1 MKQRN
6 RAMAWIHKL
15 FVLAVVVILVAGL
28 LRTVFFPKEINSY
41 ENRYAYQVPAFSMA
55 SYLDGSF
62 QDGVEDSLSD
72 QVQLA
77 QWMKGLYNRSHAS
90 YVKGVLDQVGL
101 LLDLDRNHYVH
112 YGSLCLFGEDS
123 IVNWTRSLSQSQEA
137 LDQKISALNE
147 TFARHPALDFYVYY
161 IEKDTDIDFETG
173 EKSGLSEYLLH
184 GLTLPDGQ
192 KGVFSVDSYSTFAEK
207 FFKTDTHWNFLGS
220 YEGYRQLHSLLG
232 CQGAPLE
239 PAGDAV
245 LVGDGFSGVKAF
257 YVGAKDVLTEEFYA
271 YPYDFPEMTVT
282 INGTP
287 AEDYGNQTAFLS
299 GQTDMTLSYG
309 AFYGEDNGET
319 ILSTGTQGRGNI
331 LVLGE
336 SFDNAILKLLAS
348 HYDTL
353 YSVDLRYYEHSMGQA
368 FDLSSYTAG
377 HEISSVLLVGN
388 IDYFL
393 QDTFN
398 PEA

>member
-1 MKQRN
+1 MK
-6 RAMAWIHKL
+6 WIRKL
-15 FVLAVVVILVAGL
+15 FILAVMAILVTGL
-28 LRTVFFPKEINSY
+28 LRTVFLPKELNSY
-41 ENRYAYQVPAFSMA
+41 ENRYANQLPALSWS
-55 SYLDGSF
+55 SYLEGTY
-62 QDGVEDSLSD
+62 QEAVEDSLED
-72 QVQLA
+72 QVPFGQV
-77 QWMKGLYNRSHAS
+77 MKRLYNENHAR
-90 YVKGVLDQVGL
+90 YVKGALDGVTGL
-101 LLDLDRNHYVH
+101 LGLEENRYVRF
-112 YGSLCLFGEDS
+112 GSLQLYGDDY
-123 IVNWTRSLSQSQEA
+123 IVNWTQTLSQDQEK
-137 LDQKISALNE
+137 LDRKIVALNE

-161 IEKDTDIDFETG
+161 IEKDTDINFETG
-173 EKSGLSEYLLH
+173 EKSGLSDYLLH
-184 GLTLPDGQ
+184 GLTLPDDQ
-192 KGVFSVDSYSTFAEK
+192 KGVFSVDSYSTFSEK

-245 LVGDGFSGVKAF
+245 LLGDGFSGVKAF

-287 AEDYGNQTAFLS
+287 AEDYGNQAAFLS

-309 AFYGEDNGET
+309 SFYGEDNGET